1 MSYFPKVKIWNDN
14 TGLMVPTHVSID
26 GQKLRG
32 VRSIEYRS
40 DVDSI
45 PTVTL
50 EINSL
55 LDSGIDLDNVELRLK
70 FHPSTFEEAVYII
83 DKEFGLTPRNDLKD
97 FMKQRY
103 GVDID

>member
-1 MSYFPKVKIWNDN
+1 MSYYPKVKIWNDK

-26 GQKLRG
+26 GQELRG
-32 VRSIEYRS
+32 VRSAEYRY
-40 DVDSI
+40 DVNSV

-50 EINSL
+50 ELYSL
-55 LDSGIDLDNVELRLK
+55 LDSGIDLDNVELVLK

-83 DKEFGLTPRNDLKD
+83 DKEFGLPPKNELKG
-97 FMKQRY
+97 FLKERY